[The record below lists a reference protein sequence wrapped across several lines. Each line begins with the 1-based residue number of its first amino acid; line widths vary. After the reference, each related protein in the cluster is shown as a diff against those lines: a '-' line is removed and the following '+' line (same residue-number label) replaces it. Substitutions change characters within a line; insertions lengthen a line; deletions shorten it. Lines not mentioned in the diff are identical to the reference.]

1 MTKSGL
7 LRAAAG
13 ATLIAI
19 IPLSPHESPTGAIS
33 LSLDRVAARVGRPL
47 TPMSVAGVHRR
58 AYRRGYGGW
67 GPAAG
72 VGLGLGAL
80 AAGAAAASSNGYN
93 NYPYGGGYAPSYY
106 GANAY

>member
-1 MTKSGL
+1 
-7 LRAAAG
+7 
-13 ATLIAI
+13 
-19 IPLSPHESPTGAIS
+19 
-33 LSLDRVAARVGRPL
+33 VGRPL

-80 AAGAAAASSNGYN
+80 AAGAAASSYYNN
-93 NYPYGGGYAPSYY
+93 NYPYRGGAYGPAYYGSSGYYGSPSYY
-106 GANAY
+106 GANAYYSSPNYYAPTYYPAYRWHHWGW